1 MERRHAE
8 LDEQPLETP
17 GGCDCEKLRA
27 ARRDHVSMRDTARK
41 GESVPGCKSMHV
53 ITDDDGDVAA
63 KHDDLLVLALVHVQR
78 KAASAWL
85 IGLPNPKS
93 TLALG
98 CLHMHDHKRANK
110 PQTRRFSTTRRHEA
124 QPTAPR
130 DGRSR
135 PPPSWTAVVPLE
147 RRGQVRKRRSRPSRK
162 RGP

>member
-130 DGRSR
+130 DG
-135 PPPSWTAVVPLE
+135 PFQAAAE
-147 RRGQVRKRRSRPSRK
+147 FDRRGAARTTRPSAEA
-162 RGP
+162 P